1 MDTGYVSEI
10 RGQFHR
16 SLLESILWRNSGG
29 TPSNADKDN
38 KASVRIANAILDQM
52 ASSAAQER
60 LPGQTSGHE
69 FERIVAGFVRE
80 TFPRLTTIRPGPW
93 IVEHIVGNRMILS
106 RFEQYAHLT
115 ALDQVARENPV
126 VATALGADYLIKPD
140 VIVYRE
146 ALPDDL
152 INSGLLQVDDT
163 SAKLTP
169 LRQANR
175 LKPLLHASISCKWT
189 LRSDRAQN
197 ARSEGL
203 NLMKNRKGALP
214 HVVVV
219 TGEPLP
225 SRIAALALGT
235 GEIDTVYHFALPEL
249 ISATAHMLDTS
260 ELVNVMVEGKRLKD
274 ISDLPFDLAI

>member
-1 MDTGYVSEI
+1 VE
-10 RGQFHR
+10 
-16 SLLESILWRNSGG
+16 
-29 TPSNADKDN
+29 
-38 KASVRIANAILDQM
+38 IANSILDQM
-52 ASSAAQER
+52 AFGAAQDR
-60 LPGQTSGHE
+60 LAGQTSGNQ
-69 FERIVAGFVRE
+69 FERIVAEFVRE
-80 TFPRLTTIRPGPW
+80 TFPLLTTVRPGPW
-93 IVEHIVGNRMILS
+93 IVEHVVGNRMLIS

-115 ALDQVARENPV
+115 ALDKVARENPV

-146 ALPDDL
+146 PLPDER
-152 INSGLLQVDDT
+152 INSGLLQVDES
-163 SAKLTP
+163 SARLTP
-169 LRQANR
+169 LRQANH

-225 SRIAALALGT
+225 ARIASLALGT
-235 GEIDTVYHFALPEL
+235 GEIDSVYHFALPEL
-249 ISATAHMLDTS
+249 IAATADMPES
-260 ELVNVMVEGKRLKD
+260 AEMVKIMVDGKRLKD